1 MEEEGDILIFDTGGG
16 NNWTITRRV
25 WHVFEYINNKQRL
38 LGYQD
43 KSEGGFYLVV
53 NSVTKEWI
61 QGRYLPVVLGMN
73 YSTLLYDTN

>member
-38 LGYQD
+38 LGYQN
-43 KSEGGFYLVV
+43 KIEGGFYLVV